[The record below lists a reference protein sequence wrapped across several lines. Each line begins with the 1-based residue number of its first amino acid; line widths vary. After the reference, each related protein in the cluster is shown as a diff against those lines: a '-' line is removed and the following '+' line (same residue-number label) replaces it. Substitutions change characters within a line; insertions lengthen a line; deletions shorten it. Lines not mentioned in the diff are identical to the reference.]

1 VKAVKGMP
9 DVLKNLIALQTIYIQ
24 ELYPKLD
31 NQLKR
36 YLVGLL
42 KNQTYKKLAK

>member
-1 VKAVKGMP
+1 MIV
-9 DVLKNLIALQTIYIQ
+9 LQTIYIQ